1 MSFAIR
7 VNRVKVMHG
16 NKKLY
21 IRQSMLLHVCV
32 VMWND
37 LVEMEKFDEAIK
49 KGEFLEQ
56 CCWVDR
62 GWWDLEHKWRC
73 HSKIEGEKVGYFGMD
88 AGMCIGVVRGACGNF
103 LLIASSVLVKWEPSH
118 NLGLEMLKIWGQ
130 WKNCE
135 ILKKKVNE

>member
-21 IRQSMLLHVCV
+21 IRQSMLLHVHV

-37 LVEMEKFDEAIK
+37 LVEMEIFDEAIK

-56 CCWVDR
+56 CC
-62 GWWDLEHKWRC
+62 
-73 HSKIEGEKVGYFGMD
+73 
-88 AGMCIGVVRGACGNF
+88 
-103 LLIASSVLVKWEPSH
+103 
-118 NLGLEMLKIWGQ
+118 
-130 WKNCE
+130 
-135 ILKKKVNE
+135 

>member
-56 CCWVDR
+56 CC
-62 GWWDLEHKWRC
+62 
-73 HSKIEGEKVGYFGMD
+73 
-88 AGMCIGVVRGACGNF
+88 
-103 LLIASSVLVKWEPSH
+103 
-118 NLGLEMLKIWGQ
+118 
-130 WKNCE
+130 
-135 ILKKKVNE
+135 

>member
-7 VNRVKVMHG
+7 VNRVKVIHG

-56 CCWVDR
+56 CC
-62 GWWDLEHKWRC
+62 
-73 HSKIEGEKVGYFGMD
+73 
-88 AGMCIGVVRGACGNF
+88 
-103 LLIASSVLVKWEPSH
+103 
-118 NLGLEMLKIWGQ
+118 
-130 WKNCE
+130 
-135 ILKKKVNE
+135 

>member
-1 MSFAIR
+1 MIKILIELHSIEEKVSGSIIIFLMSFAIR

-56 CCWVDR
+56 CC
-62 GWWDLEHKWRC
+62 
-73 HSKIEGEKVGYFGMD
+73 
-88 AGMCIGVVRGACGNF
+88 
-103 LLIASSVLVKWEPSH
+103 
-118 NLGLEMLKIWGQ
+118 
-130 WKNCE
+130 
-135 ILKKKVNE
+135 